1 MSEGNGRKPPL
12 RGYDRLWIFRRSL
25 AALNAVFELSEKF
38 PEKEAEKL
46 THPIRQ
52 SAFWVS
58 LFIIRAWVR
67 RRKVRQALKD
77 LREASRKALY
87 ISLKVGQARE
97 LGYISER
104 QYDRIHKLYFGLAF
118 RLAGIT
124 REPKLWKRL
133 VMRFET
139 PADKE

>member
-58 LFIIRAWVR
+58 LFSIRAWVR

-77 LREASRKALY
+77 LREASNTTKNTCNTTYRDAD
-87 ISLKVGQARE
+87 SPNR
-97 LGYISER
+97 SES
-104 QYDRIHKLYFGLAF
+104 QLPG
-118 RLAGIT
+118 
-124 REPKLWKRL
+124 P
-133 VMRFET
+133 
-139 PADKE
+139 